1 MSEETKECI
10 HLDTIHEIKGD
21 VKHILKLL
29 NGNGETGL
37 CAKVNMLW
45 TRYNLIAGLIITM
58 AVKMVFF
65 S

>member
-1 MSEETKECI
+1 MAEETKECI
-10 HLDTIHEIKGD
+10 YLDTIHEIKED